1 MDKGNRKRIGFIFNF
16 DKSWLGGVYY
26 LINIIKSLN
35 FLDEDDKPEVLLFY
49 NPSLSDFVNEID
61 YPFLKV
67 VPWKYPVVSTAY
79 IKSILFGKNLFI
91 DEIIDQFE
99 LDGLYPVNDQPVLS
113 KKALK
118 NKVKLITWY
127 ADLQHKFYPEF
138 FSKKKLFF
146 REAKLRLLLKNSSD
160 MVVSSNDVNGHFHKF
175 YKIKKKLKMHVIPFV
190 SIIDDFKF
198 DTINNLRDKYKLP
211 QEYFMVSNQFYKH
224 KNHIVVLKALTKIKE
239 KGIKDIHIVMTGK
252 MEHYND
258 PEFIVRLREEIALNK
273 LEPYLSMLDVI
284 PRQDQLGLMKHANA
298 VIQPS
303 LFEGWSTVIEDAK
316 SLQVR
321 VIASDIDIHK
331 EQLEDRGYY
340 FDPHNENELADHL
353 MSFPTKNSEF
363 LYEKYENRVRNFAKI
378 FIDIFN

>member
-146 REAKLRLLLKNSSD
+146 REAKLRLLLKNSE
-160 MVVSSNDVNGHFHKF
+160 
-175 YKIKKKLKMHVIPFV
+175 I
-190 SIIDDFKF
+190 
-198 DTINNLRDKYKLP
+198 
-211 QEYFMVSNQFYKH
+211 QQF
-224 KNHIVVLKALTKIKE
+224 
-239 KGIKDIHIVMTGK
+239 
-252 MEHYND
+252 
-258 PEFIVRLREEIALNK
+258 F
-273 LEPYLSMLDVI
+273 
-284 PRQDQLGLMKHANA
+284 
-298 VIQPS
+298 
-303 LFEGWSTVIEDAK
+303 
-316 SLQVR
+316 
-321 VIASDIDIHK
+321 
-331 EQLEDRGYY
+331 
-340 FDPHNENELADHL
+340 
-353 MSFPTKNSEF
+353 
-363 LYEKYENRVRNFAKI
+363 
-378 FIDIFN
+378 

>member
-1 MDKGNRKRIGFIFNF
+1 
-16 DKSWLGGVYY
+16 
-26 LINIIKSLN
+26 
-35 FLDEDDKPEVLLFY
+35 
-49 NPSLSDFVNEID
+49 
-61 YPFLKV
+61 
-67 VPWKYPVVSTAY
+67 
-79 IKSILFGKNLFI
+79 
-91 DEIIDQFE
+91 
-99 LDGLYPVNDQPVLS
+99 
-113 KKALK
+113 
-118 NKVKLITWY
+118 
-127 ADLQHKFYPEF
+127 
-138 FSKKKLFF
+138 
-146 REAKLRLLLKNSSD
+146 
-160 MVVSSNDVNGHFHKF
+160 
-175 YKIKKKLKMHVIPFV
+175 
-190 SIIDDFKF
+190 
-198 DTINNLRDKYKLP
+198 
-211 QEYFMVSNQFYKH
+211 MVSNQFYKH

-258 PEFIVRLREEIALNK
+258 PEFIMRLREEIALNQ

-284 PRQDQLGLMKHANA
+284 PRQDQLGLMKHAKA

-321 VIASDIDIHK
+321 VIASDIDIHR

-363 LYEKYENRVRNFAKI
+363 LYEKYENRVRNFAKK

>member
-1 MDKGNRKRIGFIFNF
+1 MDKGNRKKIGIIFNF
-16 DKSWLGGVYY
+16 DRSWLGGVYY

-35 FLDEDDKPEVLLFY
+35 FLADDDKPKIFLFY
-49 NPSLSDFVNEID
+49 NPDLSDFLNEID
-61 YPFLKV
+61 YPYLKMIS
-67 VPWKYPVVSTAY
+67 WKFPEVSRAY

-91 DEIIDQFE
+91 DEILDQYE
-99 LDGLYPVNDQPVLS
+99 LDGLYPVNDQPVKS

-118 NKVKLITWY
+118 KQIKLITWY

-160 MVVSSNDVNGHFHKF
+160 LVVSSNDVKSHFHKF
-175 YKIKKKLKMHVIPFV
+175 YKIRKQLHMHVIPFV
-190 SIIDDFKF
+190 SIIDDFDFENIK
-198 DTINNLRDKYKLP
+198 DLKDRYEIPKD
-211 QEYFMVSNQFYKH
+211 YFMVSNQFYKH

-239 KGIKDIHIVMTGK
+239 KGIRDIHIVMTGK

-258 PEFIVRLREEIALNK
+258 PEFIIQLREEIALNQ

-284 PRQDQLGLMKHANA
+284 PRQDQLCLMKHAKA

-316 SLQVR
+316 SLQVP
-321 VIASDIDIHK
+321 VLASNIEIHK
-331 EQLEDRGYY
+331 EQLSDKGVY
-340 FDPHNENELADHL
+340 FDPYNENELADKL
-353 MSFPTKNSEF
+353 STFPRNSSTL
-363 LYEKYENRVRNFAKI
+363 LYEKYENRVQDFAKK
-378 FIDIFN
+378 FIDLF